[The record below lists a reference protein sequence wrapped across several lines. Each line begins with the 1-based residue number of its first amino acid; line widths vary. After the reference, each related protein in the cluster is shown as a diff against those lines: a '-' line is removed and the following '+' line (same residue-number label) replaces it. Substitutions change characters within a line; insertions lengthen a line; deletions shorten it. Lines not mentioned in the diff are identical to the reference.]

1 MNRPPSSTQTDIDQ
15 ARRAG
20 KTKEDVLIQQIQI
33 SLCQLVIP
41 NLRRILQEQD
51 RVTTT
56 ITNLMYYVIAPSL
69 KSRVGINDSSVDLLC
84 EISKIPFAYRTWRK
98 EVWEVFLDN
107 RFFVMAPQ
115 VARKWRML
123 IQTAMTAEKDRLAEL
138 LGMDHG
144 SVMICSGLYV
154 CLINRSPPP
163 QFDE

>member
-1 MNRPPSSTQTDIDQ
+1 MTEVEQ

-20 KTKEDVLIQQIQI
+20 KTKEDVLIQQILV

-51 RVTTT
+51 RVTTAL
-56 ITNLMYYVIAPSL
+56 TNLMYYVIAPSL

-107 RFFVMAPQ
+107 RFFAMGPV
-115 VARKWRML
+115 VARKWRQL
-123 IQTAMTAEKDRLAEL
+123 IQTAMISEKERLVEL
-138 LGMDHG
+138 LGKFC
-144 SVMICSGLYV
+144 I
-154 CLINRSPPP
+154 LILFFRRSKR
-163 QFDE
+163 ELRM